1 MLIITGNG
9 PKTKEDLDG
18 NQDKEGT
25 GNKRKGDKGGG
36 NKGNGNK
43 GDKRK
48 KKDEDDSDNDSDEYS
63 DEDEDSDDSSED
75 GYDDGYDDGYED
87 GYEDGGITYPRGPF
101 FPGAGIGPVGPNL
114 PSPSS
119 GTNLCGNPMCSQG
132 GSFIC
137 AQDYNRIVQP
147 LGYPGVPLNNP
158 PPPPPPGYY
167 CPW

>member
-18 NQDKEGT
+18 NRDKEGT

-43 GDKRK
+43 GDKGK
-48 KKDEDDSDNDSDEYS
+48 KKDEDDSDNDSDEYSDEYS

-87 GYEDGGITYPRGPF
+87 GYEEGHEDGGITYPRGPF
-101 FPGAGIGPVGPNL
+101 FPGAGTGPVGPNL

-119 GTNLCGNPMCSQG
+119 GTNLCGNPMCGQG

-147 LGYPGVPLNNP
+147 LGYPGVP
-158 PPPPPPGYY
+158 
-167 CPW
+167 